1 MLDSAQISANW
12 VFPTVPLKIRTSKRR
27 TSDGTHHGETASG
40 LRAGKDEPAA
50 ANSKPGLGGNGGSR
64 ERSAGSRGR
73 YQSSPSRLHQP
84 CFLSGGRLRE
94 DTRFLRGSVRDEGFE
109 GRWKTMPSLGR
120 RFAHHRSKRE

>member
-12 VFPTVPLKIRTSKRR
+12 VFPTVPTKIRTSRR
-27 TSDGTHHGETASG
+27 RSSDGTHHCETASG

-50 ANSKPGLGGNGGSR
+50 ADSKPGPGGNGSR
-64 ERSAGSRGR
+64 QRNAGSRGR
-73 YQSSPSRLHQP
+73 YQSSPSRVYQP

-109 GRWKTMPSLGR
+109 GRRKTMPSLGG
-120 RFAHHRSKRE
+120 RFAHLRS